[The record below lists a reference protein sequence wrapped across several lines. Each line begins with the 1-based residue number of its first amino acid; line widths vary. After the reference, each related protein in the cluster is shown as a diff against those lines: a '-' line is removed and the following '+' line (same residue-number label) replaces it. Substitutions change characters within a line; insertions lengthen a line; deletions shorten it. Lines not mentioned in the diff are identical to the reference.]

1 MGLDI
6 SAYRGLQEVA
16 DADLDE
22 DGLPVDENLWLAG
35 KLIIEITEEHWP
47 GRSAGVTPGV
57 YSFAEAF
64 HFRAGSY
71 TGFGLWRDAL
81 ARLVLRMSAEQ
92 VWAARPEGPF
102 VELIDFADN
111 EGVIGPRVAAK
122 LAKDFADH
130 AAIAMAHVSDDDDE
144 HGWFSEPYREWQRAF
159 ELAADGGAVH
169 FH

>member
-22 DGLPVDENLWLAG
+22 DGLPVDENLWLAD
-35 KLIIEITEEHWP
+35 KLIIEFTEENWP

-57 YSFAEAF
+57 YSVAEAF
-64 HFRAGSY
+64 HFKAGSS
-71 TGFGLWRDAL
+71 TGFGFWRDAL
-81 ARLVLRMSAEQ
+81 ARLVLRTTAEQ
-92 VWAARPEGPF
+92 VWAARTEGPF

-130 AAIAMAHVSDDDDE
+130 AAVAMAHVADDGDE
-144 HGWFSEPYREWQRAF
+144 DGWFSEHYREWQKAF